1 MDALIFLLLL
11 ATLVAMWRGRRRLAA
26 VLSVASA
33 VSILL
38 LFLHHATDRLPISL

>member
-11 ATLVAMWRGRRRLAA
+11 ATLVAMWRGRKRLAA
-26 VLSVASA
+26 VLFVVSA
-33 VSILL
+33 VSILF